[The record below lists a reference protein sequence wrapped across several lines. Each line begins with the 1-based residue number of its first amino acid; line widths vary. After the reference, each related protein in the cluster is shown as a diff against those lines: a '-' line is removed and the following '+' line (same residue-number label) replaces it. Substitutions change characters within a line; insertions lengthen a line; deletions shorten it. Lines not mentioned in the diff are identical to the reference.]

1 MLLEDISQL
10 ETIHAAKETS
20 VFVLRISFDGLRKRN
35 ICKSEKF
42 RLVVAGGKNMDTCG
56 FWNNQ

>member
-56 FWNNQ
+56 F